1 MLEEGKLDLLKVV
14 SHKFPLSRFREA
26 LKLAI
31 DKQGLK
37 IVLIPDEEWENEVS
51 G

>member
-1 MLEEGKLDLLKVV
+1 MFKEGKLDLLEIV
-14 SHKFPLSRFREA
+14 SHKFPLFKFREA

-37 IVLIPDEEWENEVS
+37 IVLIPDEE
-51 G
+51 